1 MIQITNLSKTYKPK
15 KGQIVEALKD
25 INLVVNKKGLVFLL
39 GKSGSGKSTLL
50 NIIGGL
56 DGYDQGDVKIFGK
69 STKDFNEQAFD
80 DYRNTFIGFIF
91 QEYHLIESY
100 SVYKNIALALELQG
114 QKATKE
120 IVLEVLR
127 QVELE
132 AEIERMPYELS
143 GGQKQR
149 VAIARALIKNPKI
162 LLADEPT
169 GSLDSETSK
178 QILELL
184 KKLSKDKLVLIV
196 SHDREFAY
204 TYGDRVIELADGRII
219 KDSNPQN
226 SPALISTE
234 VKTIKK
240 ARLPFS
246 DAITLALTSLKIKPA
261 RLIFTILLSL
271 FAFVLFG
278 LVDTVASY
286 DTIATIVKSTHE
298 NGDTHMPIVKQM
310 YDIRNEYYENACMSK
325 DDILGLKE
333 RFPNRKYF
341 PVITGRV
348 DINGTM
354 FKEPLGTNEYY
365 SLSLSGYVEITEEFI
380 DTFGFE
386 LIGDFPSNDN
396 EVVIPYYIFEAF
408 ESFEYRK
415 GEFKY
420 EIKEPKDLIGLKLTD
435 DEDYIIVGILDTN
448 FDSERF
454 RPLNDINAD

>member
-1 MIQITNLSKTYKPK
+1 MILLENEAYKS
-15 KGQIVEALKD
+15 I
-25 INLVVNKKGLVFLL
+25 
-39 GKSGSGKSTLL
+39 S
-50 NIIGGL
+50 II
-56 DGYDQGDVKIFGK
+56 
-69 STKDFNEQAFD
+69 
-80 DYRNTFIGFIF
+80 
-91 QEYHLIESY
+91 
-100 SVYKNIALALELQG
+100 IALALELQG

-240 ARLPFS
+240 A
-246 DAITLALTSLKIKPA
+246 D
-261 RLIFTILLSL
+261 
-271 FAFVLFG
+271 
-278 LVDTVASY
+278 
-286 DTIATIVKSTHE
+286 
-298 NGDTHMPIVKQM
+298 
-310 YDIRNEYYENACMSK
+310 
-325 DDILGLKE
+325 
-333 RFPNRKYF
+333 
-341 PVITGRV
+341 
-348 DINGTM
+348 
-354 FKEPLGTNEYY
+354 
-365 SLSLSGYVEITEEFI
+365 
-380 DTFGFE
+380 
-386 LIGDFPSNDN
+386 
-396 EVVIPYYIFEAF
+396 
-408 ESFEYRK
+408 
-415 GEFKY
+415 
-420 EIKEPKDLIGLKLTD
+420 
-435 DEDYIIVGILDTN
+435 
-448 FDSERF
+448 
-454 RPLNDINAD
+454 

>member
-1 MIQITNLSKTYKPK
+1 
-15 KGQIVEALKD
+15 
-25 INLVVNKKGLVFLL
+25 
-39 GKSGSGKSTLL
+39 
-50 NIIGGL
+50 
-56 DGYDQGDVKIFGK
+56 
-69 STKDFNEQAFD
+69 
-80 DYRNTFIGFIF
+80 
-91 QEYHLIESY
+91 
-100 SVYKNIALALELQG
+100 LELQG

-240 ARLPFS
+240 A
-246 DAITLALTSLKIKPA
+246 D
-261 RLIFTILLSL
+261 
-271 FAFVLFG
+271 
-278 LVDTVASY
+278 
-286 DTIATIVKSTHE
+286 
-298 NGDTHMPIVKQM
+298 
-310 YDIRNEYYENACMSK
+310 
-325 DDILGLKE
+325 
-333 RFPNRKYF
+333 
-341 PVITGRV
+341 
-348 DINGTM
+348 
-354 FKEPLGTNEYY
+354 
-365 SLSLSGYVEITEEFI
+365 
-380 DTFGFE
+380 
-386 LIGDFPSNDN
+386 
-396 EVVIPYYIFEAF
+396 
-408 ESFEYRK
+408 
-415 GEFKY
+415 
-420 EIKEPKDLIGLKLTD
+420 
-435 DEDYIIVGILDTN
+435 
-448 FDSERF
+448 
-454 RPLNDINAD
+454 